1 MIIGEVAMLDG
12 NVENTEVAVSR
23 LDDRPGVVVV
33 RGTVKLVV
41 GKKEDKGSGCV
52 KLLVTVEVTCIEVM
66 KVVDE
71 TNVTVVAVVE
81 GSGGGGGGAVED

>member
-23 LDDRPGVVVV
+23 LDDRPGIVVV
-33 RGTVKLVV
+33 RGTVKLEV
-41 GKKEDKGSGCV
+41 GKKEDEGSGCM